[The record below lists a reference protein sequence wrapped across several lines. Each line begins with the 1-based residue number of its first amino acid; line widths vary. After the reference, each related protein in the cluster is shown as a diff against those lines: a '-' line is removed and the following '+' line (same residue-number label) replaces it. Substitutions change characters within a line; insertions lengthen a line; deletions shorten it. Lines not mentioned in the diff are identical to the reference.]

1 MNSCQK
7 SNPNPN
13 QTIIAICAPPGF
25 PCFHDL
31 SVGTDVY
38 VTNNRDGRDNEIF
51 LSSSGGEI
59 RTYLLPSTAE
69 SAPVPP
75 APSASSVP
83 QGSQGLAGPMGSV
96 GAMTPPFTPKLNQSE
111 LCRVRRGE

>member
-1 MNSCQK
+1 M
-7 SNPNPN
+7 
-13 QTIIAICAPPGF
+13 
-25 PCFHDL
+25 
-31 SVGTDVY
+31 Y

-75 APSASSVP
+75 VPSGSQVP
-83 QGSQGLAGPMGSV
+83 QALQGPLGSQGLAGPMGSV
-96 GAMTPPFTPKLNQSE
+96 GAMSPPFTPKLNPSE
-111 LCRVRRGE
+111 LCRVRSGE

>member
-1 MNSCQK
+1 M
-7 SNPNPN
+7 
-13 QTIIAICAPPGF
+13 
-25 PCFHDL
+25 
-31 SVGTDVY
+31 Y

-75 APSASSVP
+75 VPSGSQVP
-83 QGSQGLAGPMGSV
+83 QGSQGLAGPLGSV
-96 GAMTPPFTPKLNQSE
+96 GAMSPPFTPKLNPPE
-111 LCRVRRGE
+111 LCRVERGE

>member
-1 MNSCQK
+1 M
-7 SNPNPN
+7 
-13 QTIIAICAPPGF
+13 
-25 PCFHDL
+25 
-31 SVGTDVY
+31 Y

-75 APSASSVP
+75 VPSGSQVP
-83 QGSQGLAGPMGSV
+83 QALQVPLGSQGLAGPLGSV
-96 GAMTPPFTPKLNQSE
+96 GAMTPPFTPKLNPSE
-111 LCRVRRGE
+111 LCRVRSGE

>member
-1 MNSCQK
+1 M
-7 SNPNPN
+7 
-13 QTIIAICAPPGF
+13 
-25 PCFHDL
+25 
-31 SVGTDVY
+31 Y

-75 APSASSVP
+75 VPPVPSVP
-83 QGSQGLAGPMGSV
+83 SGSQVPQGLAGPMGSV
-96 GAMTPPFTPKLNQSE
+96 GAMSPPFTPKLNPSE
-111 LCRVRRGE
+111 LCRVRGGE

>member
-1 MNSCQK
+1 M
-7 SNPNPN
+7 
-13 QTIIAICAPPGF
+13 
-25 PCFHDL
+25 
-31 SVGTDVY
+31 Y

-75 APSASSVP
+75 VPPVPSVP
-83 QGSQGLAGPMGSV
+83 SGSQGLAGPLGSV
-96 GAMTPPFTPKLNQSE
+96 GAMSPPFTPKLNPPE
-111 LCRVRRGE
+111 LCRVGRGE

>member
-1 MNSCQK
+1 M
-7 SNPNPN
+7 
-13 QTIIAICAPPGF
+13 
-25 PCFHDL
+25 
-31 SVGTDVY
+31 Y

-75 APSASSVP
+75 VPPVPSVPSGSQVP
-83 QGSQGLAGPMGSV
+83 QGSQGLAGPLGSV
-96 GAMTPPFTPKLNQSE
+96 GAMSPPFTPKLNPPE
-111 LCRVRRGE
+111 LCRVGRGE

>member
-1 MNSCQK
+1 M
-7 SNPNPN
+7 
-13 QTIIAICAPPGF
+13 
-25 PCFHDL
+25 
-31 SVGTDVY
+31 Y

-69 SAPVPP
+69 SAPVPQV
-75 APSASSVP
+75 PSGSQVP
-83 QGSQGLAGPMGSV
+83 QALQVPSGSQGLAGPMGSV
-96 GAMTPPFTPKLNQSE
+96 GAMTPPFTPKLNPSE

>member
-1 MNSCQK
+1 M
-7 SNPNPN
+7 
-13 QTIIAICAPPGF
+13 
-25 PCFHDL
+25 
-31 SVGTDVY
+31 Y

-75 APSASSVP
+75 VPPVPSVP
-83 QGSQGLAGPMGSV
+83 SGSQGLAGPLGLV
-96 GAMTPPFTPKLNQSE
+96 GAMSPPFTPKLNPPE
-111 LCRVRRGE
+111 LCRVGRGE